1 MPTVT
6 VSVDIDADDVLEEID
21 TEDLIRE
28 LERRQ
33 AGGHH
38 NITDLKLAAEQFR
51 WHLVNGDQLAALDV
65 ARVAL
70 EDATGRLLN

>member
-21 TEDLIRE
+21 TEDLIAE

-33 AGGHH
+33 AGGLHSV
-38 NITDLKLAAEQFR
+38 TDLKAAAEQFR
-51 WHLVNGDQLAALDV
+51 WHLINGNENAALDV
-65 ARVAL
+65 ARTAL
-70 EDATGRLLN
+70 EDATGRFLN